1 MRGRWGWVGGGGEK
15 EDRKEKK
22 RERGRNKEMNGRIG
36 EERKGKRGKTE
47 REAERE

>member
-1 MRGRWGWVGGGGEK
+1 MGVGGERRRTGK
-15 EDRKEKK
+15 RK